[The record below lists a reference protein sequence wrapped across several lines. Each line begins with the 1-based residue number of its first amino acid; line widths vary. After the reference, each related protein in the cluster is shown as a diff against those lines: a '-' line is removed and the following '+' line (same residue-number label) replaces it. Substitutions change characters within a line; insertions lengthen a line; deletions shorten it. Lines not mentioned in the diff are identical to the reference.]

1 MSQAQRPPPPGSM
14 VLKSNP
20 SIILLCSFLPSDY
33 IIEEK
38 TAVLQKREH
47 EGFGFVL
54 RGAKGKGCFFHLVLG
69 LGGKAPSPCFGWCS
83 GPHFPGCT
91 PQPASPCALGSLRG
105 LSSSLAARQYECS
118 LSLVTCI
125 VQKMPFVANVHL
137 SHFLGCFSGTDAGIR
152 SFAFVGVFTSAWLL
166 GV

>member
-1 MSQAQRPPPPGSM
+1 M

-69 LGGKAPSPCFGWCS
+69 LGGEAPWLCRSLV
-83 GPHFPGCT
+83 PGALLLLAVLALHA
-91 PQPASPCALGSLRG
+91 ASPGALVQQGLFWGSLLPCLMPRPWRG
-105 LSSSLAARQYECS
+105 SACPRTSC
-118 LSLVTCI
+118 
-125 VQKMPFVANVHL
+125 
-137 SHFLGCFSGTDAGIR
+137 R
-152 SFAFVGVFTSAWLL
+152 SRIPL
-166 GV
+166 

>member
-54 RGAKGKGCFFHLVLG
+54 RGAKGKGCFFRSGLGLG
-69 LGGKAPSPCFGWCS
+69 LGGHLLLASAVAQDPQCFGVSAGTVPSCS
-83 GPHFPGCT
+83 GGR
-91 PQPASPCALGSLRG
+91 AARAR
-105 LSSSLAARQYECS
+105 LSSGAVRGAEDAVQGSRASLA
-118 LSLVTCI
+118 LSGL
-125 VQKMPFVANVHL
+125 
-137 SHFLGCFSGTDAGIR
+137 FL
-152 SFAFVGVFTSAWLL
+152 
-166 GV
+166 

>member
-69 LGGKAPSPCFGWCS
+69 LGESSVSSPQLVLRTLLPWLHG
-83 GPHFPGCT
+83 
-91 PQPASPCALGSLRG
+91 AALEPL
-105 LSSSLAARQYECS
+105 
-118 LSLVTCI
+118 CI
-125 VQKMPFVANVHL
+125 RV
-137 SHFLGCFSGTDAGIR
+137 S
-152 SFAFVGVFTSAWLL
+152 
-166 GV
+166 

>member
-1 MSQAQRPPPPGSM
+1 M

-54 RGAKGKGCFFHLVLG
+54 RGAKGKGCFFLLVPG
-69 LGGKAPSPCFGWCS
+69 WEGKLLLLTSPRAPDPVSLCEPLCS
-83 GPHFPGCT
+83 GVLEGPFPG
-91 PQPASPCALGSLRG
+91 S
-105 LSSSLAARQYECS
+105 RQWE
-118 LSLVTCI
+118 
-125 VQKMPFVANVHL
+125 
-137 SHFLGCFSGTDAGIR
+137 
-152 SFAFVGVFTSAWLL
+152 
-166 GV
+166 

>member
-1 MSQAQRPPPPGSM
+1 M

-54 RGAKGKGCFFHLVLG
+54 RGAKGKGCFFH
-69 LGGKAPSPCFGWCS
+69 
-83 GPHFPGCT
+83 
-91 PQPASPCALGSLRG
+91 
-105 LSSSLAARQYECS
+105 
-118 LSLVTCI
+118 
-125 VQKMPFVANVHL
+125 
-137 SHFLGCFSGTDAGIR
+137 
-152 SFAFVGVFTSAWLL
+152 
-166 GV
+166 

>member
-1 MSQAQRPPPPGSM
+1 M

-54 RGAKGKGCFFHLVLG
+54 RGAKGKGCFFRWVLG
-69 LGGKAPSPCFGWCS
+69 LGGKAPSPHVAGAQD
-83 GPHFPGCT
+83 PDP
-91 PQPASPCALGSLRG
+91 
-105 LSSSLAARQYECS
+105 LAAPSSREPLRAGVS
-118 LSLVTCI
+118 RGTL
-125 VQKMPFVANVHL
+125 
-137 SHFLGCFSGTDAGIR
+137 FSGG
-152 SFAFVGVFTSAWLL
+152 
-166 GV
+166 

>member
-1 MSQAQRPPPPGSM
+1 M

-54 RGAKGKGCFFHLVLG
+54 RGAKGKGCFFRSVLG
-69 LGGKAPSPCFGWCS
+69 LGGKAPSPHFG
-83 GPHFPGCT
+83 
-91 PQPASPCALGSLRG
+91 
-105 LSSSLAARQYECS
+105 
-118 LSLVTCI
+118 
-125 VQKMPFVANVHL
+125 
-137 SHFLGCFSGTDAGIR
+137 
-152 SFAFVGVFTSAWLL
+152 
-166 GV
+166 